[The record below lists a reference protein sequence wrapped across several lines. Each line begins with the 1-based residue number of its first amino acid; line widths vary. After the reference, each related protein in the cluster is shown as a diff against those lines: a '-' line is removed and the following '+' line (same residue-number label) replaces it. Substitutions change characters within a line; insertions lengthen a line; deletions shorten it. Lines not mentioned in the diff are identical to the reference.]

1 MIAIVLDQAD
11 QVCVPLSYAIPV
23 ELLGA
28 SAVGDLAV
36 CVKFP
41 EAYRAE
47 SEWLFVRFSDEVGA
61 IHQALEVGA
70 VGHPQHMTN
79 LVARSLKTAVEQDL
93 LGGVHY
99 HDADLPVAIQLL
111 HGRLLACCT
120 VIFGVAH
127 EILLARVASE
137 VHLLSWVLPQLVR

>member
-23 ELLGA
+23 ELLCA
-28 SAVGDLAV
+28 SAVSDLAV

-47 SEWLFVRFSDEVGA
+47 SEWLFVCFSDEVGA

-70 VGHPQHMTN
+70 VGHPQHMAN
-79 LVARSLKTAVEQDL
+79 LVARSLKAAIEQDF
-93 LGGVHY
+93 LGGVDY
-99 HDADLPVAIQLL
+99 HDADLPVVIQLL
-111 HGRLLACCT
+111 HGRLLA
-120 VIFGVAH
+120 
-127 EILLARVASE
+127 
-137 VHLLSWVLPQLVR
+137 